1 MAFGH
6 WFFGKF
12 GVNYRNRAL
21 ICSGDKDIARG
32 YVKTGTSTLIEVM
45 PLEPFSICF
54 SANCLDLFGYFQF
67 AGREVREDPH
77 KVQMELE
84 SLEFVEYR
92 NGGLDEAVAS
102 GNEVMVYAEYF
113 AYRRLM

>member
-1 MAFGH
+1 MALGH
-6 WFFGKF
+6 WFLGKF

-21 ICSGDKDIARG
+21 ICSGDKEIARG
-32 YVKTGTSTLIEVM
+32 YVKMGKSILIEVM

-54 SANCLDLFGYFQF
+54 SASCLDLFGHFQF

-77 KVQMELE
+77 KIRLELE
-84 SLEFVEYR
+84 RLDFVEYR

-102 GNEVMVYAEYF
+102 GNEVMVYADYF
-113 AYRRLM
+113 AYRSLI